1 MNSRLKDIDN
11 IVNSIVKEEDY
22 KKKIFKK
29 VNYFENKYK
38 NELLG
43 YTFVK
48 SLKEL
53 YELKSAGYIRYFNK
67 NDDIRFGGILIK
79 VFENETNDDFYKKN
93 LIIIQNSYNKKWI
106 VSWENN
112 IIFYKKQTK
121 KGDNLRN
128 LFITY
133 LDKDGLDKDGLD
145 KDVKS

>member
-11 IVNSIVKEEDY
+11 IVNSIVKEKDY
-22 KKKIFKK
+22 QEKIFKK

-38 NELLG
+38 NELKG
-43 YTFVK
+43 YSFVK

-53 YELKSAGYIRYFNK
+53 YALKPAGYIRYFNM
-67 NDDIRFGGILIK
+67 NDDIRFGGILIR

-93 LIIIQNSYNKKWI
+93 LMIIQNSYNKKWI

-133 LDKDGLDKDGLD
+133 LDRDDLDKDE
-145 KDVKS
+145 KN